1 MIDKKRLALIDLDTL
16 VFIVASRQWTNG
28 NRDNPEQVK
37 NHVKE
42 YVNTILI
49 NTRADFYTSVYQAK
63 GHSNYRKYFYPD
75 YKANRPE
82 SPEFFIHWKDTIVEA
97 FIELGAVGLKVI
109 ESDDAVS
116 IGYYKYKDE
125 YDCIIVSGDKDLN
138 QIPGEHYNPSKNISY
153 FVHEVDANINLMI
166 QVLAGDDSDGI
177 KGIYGI
183 GAKWNYEKHQ
193 FDAPKARKILNS
205 SNDVT
210 RNIQEAY
217 EVAYPSVE
225 RLDVPLD
232 TYTWVYSDWYS
243 KYLKCMFLVTLLKDI
258 NYFTYPF
265 NEEVTELFNIVPVTT
280 QVTTNLFD

>member
-1 MIDKKRLALIDLDTL
+1 MESKKRLALIDLDTL

-82 SPEFFIHWKDTIVEA
+82 SPEFFTHWKDTIVEA

-153 FVHEVDANINLMI
+153 FVHEIDANINLMI
-166 QVLAGDDSDGI
+166 QCLAGDDSDGI

-183 GAKWNYEKHQ
+183 GAKWNSKTHQ
-193 FDAPKARKILNS
+193 FDAPKAIKIL
-205 SNDVT
+205 SNDMYVNST
-210 RNIQEAY
+210 KSIQEAY
-217 EVAYPSVE
+217 QRAYPTDEV
-225 RLDVPLD
+225 LGV
-232 TYTWVYSDWYS
+232 VINYSDWYS

>member
-1 MIDKKRLALIDLDTL
+1 MKSRLALIDLDTL

-82 SPEFFIHWKDTIVEA
+82 SPEFFTHWKDTIVEA

-153 FVHEVDANINLMI
+153 FISNEVANESLLLQII
-166 QVLAGDDSDGI
+166 CGDDSDSV
-177 KGIYGI
+177 KGIRGI
-183 GAKWNYEKHQ
+183 ACKWDYELHEFK
-193 FDAPKARKILNS
+193 APRARKVLDQPLLPSTAIYEEYIKQS
-205 SNDVT
+205 S
-210 RNIQEAY
+210 E
-217 EVAYPSVE
+217 
-225 RLDVPLD
+225 
-232 TYTWVYSDWYS
+232 TWYSD
-243 KYLKCMFLVTLLKDI
+243 YLKCMFLVTLLKDI